1 MNLSNVKV
9 YQKCPSWLH
18 GHEEVL
24 EIRHRIEDR
33 LETSLVVGR
42 SKDWQK
48 AVVERRV
55 RQPEHGRREP
65 VEEVLHQLN
74 GDAGSRISSVVN
86 ERHVELRHIGRSA
99 QPTNNN
105 ANRFGQKIRVV
116 YPNRSKTLLVLIDEF
131 CTTY

>member
-24 EIRHRIEDR
+24 EIRRRIEDR

-48 AVVERRV
+48 TVVERRV

-65 VEEVLHQLN
+65 VEEVLDQLV
-74 GDAGSRISSVVN
+74 D
-86 ERHVELRHIGRSA
+86 
-99 QPTNNN
+99 N
-105 ANRFGQKIRVV
+105 AVG
-116 YPNRSKTLLVLIDEF
+116 
-131 CTTY
+131 

>member
-1 MNLSNVKV
+1 MKCNR
-9 YQKCPSWLH
+9 QK
-18 GHEEVL
+18 GK
-24 EIRHRIEDR
+24 IRYLINFSHIEDWNV
-33 LETSLVVGR
+33 SKKSQVVCRIKNGTEP
-42 SKDWQK
+42 
-48 AVVERRV
+48 VVKRKIRE
-55 RQPEHGRREP
+55 PEHGRAEP

-116 YPNRSKTLLVLIDEF
+116 YPNRSKTLLLLIGEF